1 MTHVCS
7 STLLSMLRSRVVLA
21 TWRRKKSKS
30 DRAAPEEEHKK
41 SRSDRAAAEEEHNKS
56 KSDRAAAAE
65 SHTERAKT
73 RLASLAPMHCSNRLR
88 EREVRAEQPEATEA
102 RDRGG
107 SMSTKSKAT
116 RLCA

>member
-1 MTHVCS
+1 
-7 STLLSMLRSRVVLA
+7 MLRSRVVLA
-21 TWRRKKSKS
+21 TWRRKKSK
-30 DRAAPEEEHKK
+30 
-41 SRSDRAAAEEEHNKS
+41 SDRAAAEEEHNKS

-88 EREVRAEQPEATEA
+88 EREVRAEQPEA

-107 SMSTKSKAT
+107 SLST
-116 RLCA
+116 